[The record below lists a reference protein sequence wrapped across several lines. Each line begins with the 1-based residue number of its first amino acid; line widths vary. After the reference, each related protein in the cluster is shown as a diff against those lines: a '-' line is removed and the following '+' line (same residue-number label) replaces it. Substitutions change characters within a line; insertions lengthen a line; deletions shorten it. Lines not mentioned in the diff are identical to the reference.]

1 MDRFLANGKTSLWN
15 PNRSH
20 GPLLKPIFSETLIN
34 SGWCPSRF
42 GHSASLSESTV
53 CRLSLLPSYGTHPMQ
68 ATPLVGVS
76 MSCVGFFR
84 RCHSTRRAHAS
95 EYVNRGSLKDRKAS
109 WSNWRVLGRFQFSDI
124 IWRMLGLSSLSCEVL
139 RRGKV
144 RSSFRCEYLI
154 GRTWLCVSV
163 ETNSNVL
170 ASNAWLVLVF
180 FV

>member
-1 MDRFLANGKTSLWN
+1 VDRFLANGKTSLWN

-53 CRLSLLPSYGTHPMQ
+53 CCLSLLPSYDTRPMQ
-68 ATPLVGVS
+68 TTPLVGVS

-84 RCHSTRRAHAS
+84 RCHSTRRAQAS

-109 WSNWRVLGRFQFSDI
+109 WSNRRVLGHFQFSYI

-139 RRGKV
+139 RRV
-144 RSSFRCEYLI
+144 RSAPRFVANI
-154 GRTWLCVSV
+154 WSV
-163 ETNSNVL
+163 AL
-170 ASNAWLVLVF
+170 GCASQ
-180 FV
+180 